1 MTMPSSS
8 SDVPSGASLLR
19 STLIAL
25 AVAAVLLVTCVLPA
39 EYGKDLTGVGRLLGL
54 TQMGEVKLA
63 LAEEAASN
71 AAAEASADSVI
82 AAAEAG
88 VESPGGTSTAGA
100 AAADASTAGG
110 AVIGAPAVRV
120 DTTFMTLTPNKGGEI
135 KLVMPAQT
143 RAAYRWTVT
152 GGVVNFDM
160 HGDSTNAPKDWFVS
174 YRKGQGAA
182 ADSGELVAGFK
193 GNHGWYW
200 RNRGAGDV
208 LIRLVTS
215 GAYER
220 VEKH

>member
-1 MTMPSSS
+1 MTMPSSP
-8 SDVPSGASLLR
+8 SDVPSGALLLR

-39 EYGKDLTGVGRLLGL
+39 EYGKDVTGVGRLLGL

-110 AVIGAPAVRV
+110 AVTGAPAVRV

-152 GGVVNFDM
+152 GGVVNFEM
-160 HGDSTNAPKDWFVS
+160 HGDATNAPKDWFVS